1 MRLLLIRHGETVH
14 NVASVYAGV
23 TDSALT
29 NHGVLQANRLAAH
42 LAATN
47 VKISHIFSSDLQ
59 RAFKT
64 AEAIRVAQ
72 STAPTETTKLEV
84 LREQDFGFYEGKSF
98 IERPRDGNKSG
109 KAAHQDEHRN
119 DPGFTAVESKD
130 SMKTRSDTF
139 IDMHLSPL
147 LKQVPE
153 DGTVAVVAHGIILS
167 HLWRTFLKRFHPSKV
182 SVGQGIDTPGNG
194 FSLEHLGGWS
204 NTGYLD
210 LEVKSVPAKDTAT
223 TAESTGTAELAEKS
237 RPSEDKSDLPQNPS
251 IPPPTL
257 SAMAQPSTQFLD
269 MSLVVR
275 AVNSKEHLI
284 GLKKTRG
291 GIGSLQHDASQKTVD
306 SFFKKRRTE

>member
-14 NVASVYAGV
+14 NVSSVYAGV

-42 LAATN
+42 LAATD

-72 STAPTETTKLEV
+72 SAAPTETTKLEI

-98 IERPRDGNKSG
+98 LERPRGGDKSG
-109 KAAHQDEHRN
+109 KAAHREEHRN
-119 DPGFTAVESKD
+119 DPGFKDVESKD
-130 SMKTRSDTF
+130 SMKARSDTF
-139 IDMHLSPL
+139 IDTHLAPL
-147 LKQVPE
+147 LKEVPE
-153 DGTVAVVAHGIILS
+153 DATVVVVAHGIILS
-167 HLWRTFLKRFHPSKV
+167 HLWRAFLRRFHPSKV
-182 SVGQGIDTPGNG
+182 SVSLGTDTPGSG

-210 LEVKSVPAKDTAT
+210 LEI
-223 TAESTGTAELAEKS
+223 KS
-237 RPSEDKSDLPQNPS
+237 RSSNHTSPTGETTGSAEVAEELKPSEDQSDLPQKLS
-251 IPPPTL
+251 TPPL
-257 SAMAQPSTQFLD
+257 STSATSQPPFQLLN

-291 GIGSLQHDASQKTVD
+291 GIGSLQHDSSQKTVD
-306 SFFKKRRTE
+306 SFFKKRRME